1 MNHYKLISTWI
12 AAVTM
17 ILPAAA
23 ATGHDVITTAQIA
36 AAINDAGVS
45 ISPKQVTLLF
55 EVVARTNSPVL
66 RVRSMES
73 LGVHRM
79 KVRLDCTNSEECVPF
94 YVTIDK
100 NGDNLAEP
108 SPIAPSQGREP
119 SPLARLRTGSDTP
132 VMRAGSNVV
141 LLLDGDRMQI
151 ELPVVCLEN
160 GSIGQTIWVASRD
173 RRQTYTAQVF
183 DAGTLRG
190 RL

>member
-1 MNHYKLISTWI
+1 
-12 AAVTM
+12 
-17 ILPAAA
+17 
-23 ATGHDVITTAQIA
+23 
-36 AAINDAGVS
+36 
-45 ISPKQVTLLF
+45 
-55 EVVARTNSPVL
+55 
-66 RVRSMES
+66 MES